1 LQTFLKTENNCYSFY
16 FTAKDNNGW
25 CPSNSDM
32 SPWATIEL
40 TKPKALGALLFQYT
54 ERQEGEEKMYM
65 EEFELQ
71 YISPLDSSKTF
82 RTFAGVCNHNLSLLE

>member
-1 LQTFLKTENNCYSFY
+1 
-16 FTAKDNNGW
+16 
-25 CPSNSDM
+25 M